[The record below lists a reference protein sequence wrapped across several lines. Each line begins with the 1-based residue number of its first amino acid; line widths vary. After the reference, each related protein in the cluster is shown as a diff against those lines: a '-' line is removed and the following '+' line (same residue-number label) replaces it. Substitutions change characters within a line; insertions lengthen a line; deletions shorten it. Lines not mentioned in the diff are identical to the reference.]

1 MKRIKLAVI
10 ITILC
15 IAFTMIAPKSYAA
28 DESFELQLEASST
41 TLNPGDSFSVDIII
55 DNMNVT
61 SGDQGIGAYQAK
73 IIYDTNVLE
82 LVNVTAATGWEVLEN
97 EGNMVANTSNA
108 EVVTE
113 RTHTATINF
122 KVLDNVTFGD
132 TTISLESVQG
142 SSGTT
147 TIDGTGI
154 AEVVSIEEES
164 TNPPID
170 DNDPTD
176 DDNPPIDDNNPS
188 DDDNP
193 PIDDN
198 NPSDDNNNPSIDDDN
213 PSDNIGG
220 NDNTQGG
227 STTNR
232 NQIGTSSNMN
242 QSTTSNRVLPYAGIR
257 NAIIIAIGVSIVAA
271 VVFFIKYRRAV

>member
-1 MKRIKLAVI
+1 MKRIKLVVI

-41 TLNPGDSFSVDIII
+41 TLNLGDNFSVDIII

-73 IIYDTNVLE
+73 IIYDTKVLE

-132 TTISLESVQG
+132 TTISLESIQG

-154 AEVVSIEEES
+154 EEVVSIEQES
-164 TNPPID
+164 TNQPIE
-170 DNDPTD
+170 DNDQTD
-176 DDNPPIDDNNPS
+176 DD
-188 DDDNP
+188 
-193 PIDDN
+193 
-198 NPSDDNNNPSIDDDN
+198 NPSDDNNNPPVDDEN
-213 PSDNIGG
+213 PSDNTAG

-232 NQIGTSSNMN
+232 NQVGTSSNMS
-242 QSTTSNRVLPYAGIR
+242 QTTTSNKVLPYTGIR
-257 NAIIIAIGVSIVAA
+257 NAIIIAIGVSIVAT

>member
-1 MKRIKLAVI
+1 M
-10 ITILC
+10 
-15 IAFTMIAPKSYAA
+15 
-28 DESFELQLEASST
+28 
-41 TLNPGDSFSVDIII
+41 
-55 DNMNVT
+55 
-61 SGDQGIGAYQAK
+61 
-73 IIYDTNVLE
+73 
-82 LVNVTAATGWEVLEN
+82 NVTAATGWEVLEN

-188 DDDNP
+188 DD
-193 PIDDN
+193 
-198 NPSDDNNNPSIDDDN
+198 NNNPSIDDDN

>member
-176 DDNPPIDDNNPS
+176 DDNPPIDDNNP
-188 DDDNP
+188 
-193 PIDDN
+193 PI
-198 NPSDDNNNPSIDDDN
+198 DDNNNPSIDDDN

-257 NAIIIAIGVSIVAA
+257 NAIIIAIGVLIVAA

>member
-1 MKRIKLAVI
+1 MKRIKLAVV

-15 IAFTMIAPKSYAA
+15 IIFAMIAPKSYAA
-28 DESFELQLEASST
+28 DESFELQLKVSST
-41 TLNPGDSFSVDIII
+41 TLNPGDSFSVDVII
-55 DNMNVT
+55 DNLNIT

-73 IIYDTNVLE
+73 IIYDTNILE

-97 EGNMVANTSNA
+97 EENMVANTSNA

-122 KVLDNVTFGD
+122 KVLDNVTLGD

-154 AEVVSIEEES
+154 SEVVSIEEKS

-176 DDNPPIDDNNPS
+176 

-198 NPSDDNNNPSIDDDN
+198 NPSDDNNNPSTDDDN

-227 STTNR
+227 SITNR

-242 QSTTSNRVLPYAGIR
+242 QSTTSNRVLPYAGFG
-257 NAIIIAIGVSIVAA
+257 NVIIIAIVVAIVATT
-271 VVFFIKYRRAV
+271 VFYIKYRRAV

>member
-15 IAFTMIAPKSYAA
+15 IVFTMIAPKSYAA

-122 KVLDNVTFGD
+122 KVLDNVTLGN

-154 AEVVSIEEES
+154 SEVVSIEEES

-170 DNDPTD
+170 DNDPT
-176 DDNPPIDDNNPS
+176 
-188 DDDNP
+188 
-193 PIDDN
+193 
-198 NPSDDNNNPSIDDDN
+198 DDDN

-257 NAIIIAIGVSIVAA
+257 NAIIIAIGVAIVVA
-271 VVFFIKYRRAV
+271 VIFFIKYRRAV